1 MQQTQLVRT
10 TVRLPQQL
18 KKDADHAAIELDIS
32 FQDLVEKA
40 LARFLQEKNRIKAK
54 EIVFKSK
61 PLGKD
66 LDNLT
71 REDIYAD

>member
-1 MQQTQLVRT
+1 MQLIRT
-10 TVRLPQQL
+10 TVRLPQDL
-18 KKDADHAAIELDIS
+18 KNDADHAAIELDIS
-32 FQDLVEKA
+32 FQALVEKA

-54 EIVFKSK
+54 KLIFKSK

-66 LDNLT
+66 IDNLT